1 MAESRRDGFLQE
13 GLPLLMPYPRL
24 CESGVER
31 AHPEREC
38 PMERAAGGVA
48 LELRLLRANQAL
60 VLDTCW

>member
-13 GLPLLMPYPRL
+13 GLPFLAPYPRL

-31 AHPEREC
+31 AHPETDR
-38 PMERAAGGVA
+38 PMERAAGGLA
-48 LELRLLRANQAL
+48 LELLLLRDNQAL